1 MTSTSPRTLLSSAS
15 FLALAVGVPGAAFA
29 APGDGAPAPVA
40 MLLQPELPVATPTR
54 GEQLNPT
61 GRTIVLTVPLKDGA
75 TYLGDVP
82 LTLGADQSITF
93 PPERALQ
100 LLSEVLAPDVLESLR
115 STFQSRDR
123 VGPDD
128 FAGVGIRVTY
138 DPQNLELRFDIPVE
152 RRGSR
157 TVNVTALDRARV
169 GEIIAPQEF
178 SAYLN
183 VRGSF
188 DLIEDGFDNGFEN
201 PVLLLDGAARLGDV
215 VVESDA
221 VFTPGAFG
229 EDFQRLG
236 SRVVYDDTGG
246 LIRYT
251 LGDLQTTGRGFQSV
265 PDIAGFSLF
274 RSYSVLNPQQVIRPR
289 GDRSFRLERA
299 STVEVFVNGQQVRRL
314 QLAPGN
320 YDLRDFPFAQ
330 GANDIRVN
338 VLDDTGRS
346 ETIRFNVFLDQTQL
360 AAGLSEFGVFLG
372 VHAPLAQD
380 GPDYSDDPVVSAF
393 YRRGVSDY
401 VTLGANLQA
410 DEFIQMGGLEGVF
423 STAIG
428 TIGLQ
433 GAGSHADGFGSGYAV
448 QATFQRLIQTG
459 NGQGDTLNLFVERR
473 TANFAPVSFFLPN
486 NPFEFEVGGGYS
498 HAFSPDFFAGV
509 DARYGVG
516 RGVQRDVANF
526 RLTAGWRISN
536 AATLNL
542 EGRYVRDSL
551 GEEFSAFASLTV
563 RLGRFST
570 VRGEFDSRDNRARA
584 SYQTLKGSGVGSYN
598 VTADLERSDFGSG
611 ANVNANYFTNRA
623 ELGFSHFGVFDDDFG
638 GSVSQRSTF
647 RLGTSLALAGDA
659 VSIGRPIYDS
669 FAIVKPHRSLAG
681 TDVVVEP
688 SPYGFTANS
697 GALGVATMPSL
708 SSYAERTIP
717 VDVANAPPG
726 TDIGQGTFR
735 VFPAYRSGYLLTVGS
750 DYNVTAMGI
759 MLDPDGQPLALVSGT
774 ATELDNPQGEP
785 VVLFTNRQGR
795 FGATGLAPG
804 RWRIEMNDANRS
816 VYVIDIPAD
825 AQGILRMGEIRP
837 NGN

>member
-1 MTSTSPRTLLSSAS
+1 M
-15 FLALAVGVPGAAFA
+15 
-29 APGDGAPAPVA
+29 A
-40 MLLQPELPVATPTR
+40 MAMLQPELPVATPPR

-61 GRTIVLTVPLKDGA
+61 GRDIVLTVPMKDGA

-82 LTLGADQSITF
+82 LTLGSDQSITF
-93 PPERALQ
+93 PPQRVLQ

-115 STFQSRDR
+115 SAFQSRNR
-123 VGPDD
+123 VTPDD

-138 DPQNLELRFDIPVE
+138 DPQTLELRFDIPVE

-157 TVNVTALDRARV
+157 TVAITALDRARV
-169 GEIIAPQEF
+169 GDIVAPERF

-188 DLIEDGFDNGFEN
+188 DIIEDGFDNGFEN
-201 PVLLLDGAARLGDV
+201 PVLLLDGAARIGDV

-236 SRVVYDDTGG
+236 SRLVFDDTAG

-251 LGDLQTTGRGFQSV
+251 LGDLETTGRGFQSV
-265 PDIAGFSLF
+265 PDIAGFSMF

-289 GDRSFRLERA
+289 GDRSFTLQRPA
-299 STVEVFVNGQQVRRL
+299 TVEVFVNGQQVRRL

-338 VLDDTGRS
+338 VLDDSGRS

-360 AAGLSEFGVFLG
+360 ADGLNEFGVFLG
-372 VHAPLAQD
+372 VHAPLVQG

-401 VTLGANLQA
+401 VTLGANMQA

-423 STAIG
+423 STSIG

-433 GAGSHADGFGSGYAV
+433 GAASHADGFGGGYAV

-473 TANFAPVSFFLPN
+473 TADFAPVSFFLPN
-486 NPFEFEVGGGYS
+486 NPFEAEVGGGYS
-498 HAFSPDFFAGV
+498 HAFSPDLYAGV
-509 DARYGVG
+509 DARYGFG
-516 RGVQRDVANF
+516 RGSQPDVANL
-526 RLTAGWRISN
+526 RVTAGLRISDT
-536 AATLNL
+536 ATFNL
-542 EGRYVRDSL
+542 EGRYAKDSL
-551 GEEFSAFASLTV
+551 GEEFSAFASLTI

-623 ELGFSHFGVFDDDFG
+623 ELGFSHFGVFDGDFG
-638 GSVSQRSTF
+638 DSVTQRSTF
-647 RLGTSLALAGDA
+647 RVGTSLAIAGDTT
-659 VSIGRPIYDS
+659 SIGRPIYDS
-669 FAIVKPHRSLAG
+669 FALVKPHRSLAG

-697 GALGVATMPSL
+697 GDMGVATMPSL

-717 VDVANAPPG
+717 VDVGNAPPG

-759 MLDPDGQPLALVSGT
+759 MLDADGQPLTLISGT
-774 ATELDNPQGEP
+774 ATELDNPEGEP

-804 RWRIEMNDANRS
+804 RWRIEMNDANKS
-816 VYVIDIPAD
+816 VYLLDIPAD